1 MKVIKALKSKVRKQ
15 IKRNKR
21 HRYCAR
27 KDSVLLSKVDLPKL
41 TREEMIQYKKAWPG
55 IDLKKMDTIWARV
68 YKKEHG
74 FSPYFVG
81 LYQSC
86 VLREILNPKI
96 QLHAFDNKALCDIY
110 FPEIH
115 FAQPYIRRIA
125 GVYYNSEMNQL
136 TLQEAVVFLKNKGS
150 YIIKP
155 ALDTMQ
161 GKGVTKVMLQK
172 DDNNKEKQIRESF
185 SEQKKDFIA
194 QEVLKQHPDVERLN
208 PTSIN
213 CCRVTTIYINGKFD
227 YSTILKIGK
236 KGAFRDNWNSSY
248 LVGVSKNG
256 VLNDIGYDDSLN
268 KVFNTD
274 NGIKIGGIK
283 LPKFDEMIATVEQ
296 LHKKYFP
303 NCGMIG
309 WDVIVDSQ
317 NEIRFIEMNITI
329 PGFVG
334 EQLCCGTFF
343 EPFVGDIN
351 AILLKTG
358 SK

>member
-1 MKVIKALKSKVRKQ
+1 MRIVRALKSRLQRQ
-15 IKRNKR
+15 IARRKR
-21 HRYCAR
+21 HNFCAR
-27 KDSVLLSKVDLPKL
+27 RDSVLLSKTELPKL
-41 TREEMIQYKKAWPG
+41 TKEEMSQYKKAWPS
-55 IDLKKMDTIWARV
+55 IDLKEMDTIWARV

-86 VLREILNPKI
+86 VLREILNPKV
-96 QLHAFDNKALCDIY
+96 QLHAFDNKAMCDVY

-115 FAQPYIRRIA
+115 FAQPYVRRIA
-125 GVYYNSEMNQL
+125 GVYFDLNMNPISSK
-136 TLQEAVVFLKNKGS
+136 EAVELIKSKNE

-161 GKGVTKVMLQK
+161 GKGVAKIVLFGSDQ
-172 DDNNKEKQIRESF
+172 DREKQILQSF
-185 SEQKKDFIA
+185 SEQRKDFIV

-213 CCRVTTIYINGKFD
+213 CCRVTTIFINGKFD

-248 LVGVSKNG
+248 LVGVSKDG
-256 VLNDIGYDDSLN
+256 VLNDVGYDDSLN
-268 KVFNTD
+268 KVYNTD

-283 LPKFDEMIATVEQ
+283 LPKFDEMIATVEH

-309 WDVIVDSQ
+309 WDVIVDNL

-343 EPFVGDIN
+343 EPFVEDIN
-351 AILLKTG
+351 ARLQ
-358 SK
+358 SKV

>member
-1 MKVIKALKSKVRKQ
+1 MRIVKAIYFRVSRQLKKSK
-15 IKRNKR
+15 R
-21 HRYCAR
+21 HNFCAR
-27 KDSVLLSKVDLPKL
+27 RDSVLLSKTDLPKL
-41 TREEMIQYKKAWPG
+41 TAKEMAQYKKVWPS
-55 IDLKKMDTIWARV
+55 IDLKEKDTIWARV

-86 VLREILNPKI
+86 VLREILNPKE
-96 QLHAFDNKALCDIY
+96 QLHAFDNKAMCDIY
-110 FPEIH
+110 FPDIH
-115 FAQPYIRRIA
+115 FAQPYVRRIA
-125 GVYYNSEMNQL
+125 GVYYDLKMNL
-136 TLQEAVVFLKNKGS
+136 LSLQEAIEIVKSKGE

-161 GKGVTKVMLQK
+161 GKGVAKVVLSGS
-172 DDNNKEKQIRESF
+172 DNEMEKQILQSF
-185 SEQKKDFIA
+185 SEQRKDFIV
-194 QEVLKQHPDVERLN
+194 QKVLKQHPDVERLN

-213 CCRVTTIYINGKFD
+213 CCRVTTIFINGKFD

-248 LVGVSKNG
+248 LVGVSKDG
-256 VLNDIGYDDSLN
+256 VLNDVGYDDSLK
-268 KVFNTD
+268 KVYNTD
-274 NGIKIGGIK
+274 NGIKIGGIR
-283 LPKFDEMIATVEQ
+283 LPMFDEMIATVER

-309 WDVIVDSQ
+309 WDVIVDDR
-317 NEIRFIEMNITI
+317 NEISFIEMNITI

-343 EPFVGDIN
+343 EPFVDDIN
-351 AILLKTG
+351 ARLKNRV
-358 SK
+358 